1 VLGSSFELNAQWH
14 LERHDCA
21 KRETTPGAA
30 AGGTGS
36 ASARAMRLRRLRVVV
51 AVLALSAC
59 NPFSAAERNR
69 WAGDPYALDEFPRNA
84 SPDERVE
91 CHPELLVSYGG
102 AQVKL
107 EPPARIAEPFRER
120 LQRFERVVSEIGIA
134 VYGRAPSRI
143 LHAGTYACRQI
154 AHRQER
160 LSEHALGNAIDVT
173 GFRFP
178 ALAEPTATFELP
190 SRLRAPFAVTVA
202 RDWNGKEREGEAAR
216 RHRQFFEALA
226 RTLRERPLFRSAI
239 GPADPNHQ
247 THLHLDMAPWSYV
260 RL

>member
-1 VLGSSFELNAQWH
+1 
-14 LERHDCA
+14 
-21 KRETTPGAA
+21 
-30 AGGTGS
+30 
-36 ASARAMRLRRLRVVV
+36 MRFGILRV
-51 AVLALSAC
+51 AALLVFAAC

-69 WAGDPYALDEFPRNA
+69 WAGDPYALDELPRNA
-84 SPDERVE
+84 TPDAGIE
-91 CHPELLVSYGG
+91 CHPELLLSYRGDH
-102 AQVKL
+102 VKL

-120 LQRFERVVSEIGIA
+120 LQRFERALSEIGVA

-143 LHAGTYACRQI
+143 MHAGAYACRQI

-178 ALAEPTATFELP
+178 ALAASNETFELP
-190 SRLRAPFAVTVA
+190 ARLRAPFVVTVA
-202 RDWNGKEREGEAAR
+202 RDWNGNDSGGEAAG

>member
-1 VLGSSFELNAQWH
+1 MRFGSLCVTALLG
-14 LERHDCA
+14 
-21 KRETTPGAA
+21 
-30 AGGTGS
+30 
-36 ASARAMRLRRLRVVV
+36 
-51 AVLALSAC
+51 LSAC

-69 WAGDPYALDEFPRNA
+69 WAGDPYALDALPRNA
-84 SPDERVE
+84 APDAGVE
-91 CHPELLVSYGG
+91 CQPELLVSYRGE
-102 AQVKL
+102 QIQL

-120 LQRFERVVSEIGIA
+120 LQRFERVIGEIGVA
-134 VYGRAPSRI
+134 VYGRAPTRI

-178 ALAEPTATFELP
+178 ALKAASGTSELP
-190 SRLRAPFAVTVA
+190 PKLRAPFVVTVA
-202 RDWNGKEREGEAAR
+202 RDWDGKASSEESR

-226 RTLRERPLFRSAI
+226 RTLREQQVFRSAI